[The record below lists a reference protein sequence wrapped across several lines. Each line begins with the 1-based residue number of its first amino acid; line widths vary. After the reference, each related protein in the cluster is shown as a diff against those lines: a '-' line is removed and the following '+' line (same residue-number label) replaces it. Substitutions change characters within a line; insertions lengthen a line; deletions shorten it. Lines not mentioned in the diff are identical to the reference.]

1 MDKRIDKV
9 FFETKRHI
17 TRPCSPNYPPQQA
30 NDGGTGNIRSL
41 LSFRGISQLR
51 EKWNEYKQP
60 KKMRRFTSLFISP
73 RGEHVAVVA
82 GNQITILKKEDDY
95 SEPCGTFTSGSP
107 ASFTT
112 GTWSESHDVLGV
124 SDDTDTLYFIKANG
138 SEIVRISRRQ
148 LKVSLPVISLIVLDD
163 SDVQKSCLCSFII
176 ITSDGS
182 LQHIEISQDPS
193 SSVYSVQTS
202 HNGLTVKGQSA
213 HIVLCVDYHPELSLL
228 AGVTLTSG
236 SCFISLWRRSGII
249 DLEQLFTIQFDGFYS
264 KPITLGSQL
273 AYPKVLISPQAKFVA
288 TLDLTGRSHVFKMDK
303 ESFSLSNF
311 TCRERYESQVTNNL
325 SSGEGKELIDIV
337 DFTWWSDHI
346 LTFAKRSGLV
356 TMLDLLSGLEV
367 EENGTV
373 YSKPVLERIRLF
385 QGNLFLLET
394 LTSDERS
401 SSDETKDSHT
411 MEWITMDSLDQIDIS
426 RLNWSLVSFS
436 ERSVVEMYNILL
448 RNKKY
453 QAALEFADHH
463 GLDKD
468 EVIKSQWLHSNQ
480 GANEISTF
488 LSKVKDKHFVLS
500 ECVEKVG
507 PTEDS
512 VRALLVHGLHITNQY
527 RFSEP
532 ENTEGSQIWDFRM
545 ARLKLLQYSDRLE
558 TYLGINMGRFSV
570 QEYSKFRV
578 MPIKE
583 AAVTLAESGK
593 IGALNLLFKRHPY
606 SLAPYVLEI
615 FGSIP
620 ETIPVQTYGQL
631 LPGRSPPTNI
641 AMREVDWVECE
652 KMISFI
658 NKTTRDHEVTIQI
671 QTEPIVKQC
680 LGSVWPSI
688 NELSMWYK
696 KRARDVDTLSGQLDN
711 CISLL
716 EFAHHKGVYELQQFH
731 EDVSYLHKLI
741 YSDESGGEVNLS
753 LVMWE
758 ELSDYDKFKTMLK
771 GVKEENMIARLHDM
785 AVPFMRDRFHYTTS
799 VSQGWLTDDHHAAD
813 GNKDES
819 FLVRWL
825 KEAAYENKLD
835 ICLLV
840 IEEGCK
846 DFQSNSLF
854 NDEVEAIDC
863 ALQCIYLCTS
873 TDKWSTMAAI
883 LSKLPQ
889 MQGSEIS
896 FASLERRLKL
906 AEGHIDVG
914 RLLAFYQVPKSVNFF
929 LESHADGKG
938 VKQILRLIISKFI
951 RRQPSRSDTDWATM
965 WRDMQCIR
973 EKAFPFLDL
982 EYMLMEFCRG
992 LLKAGKFSLARNY
1005 LKGTSS
1011 VALASDKAENL
1022 VIQAAREYFFSASSL
1037 SCPEIWKAKECLNI
1051 FPSSGNV
1058 KVESDIIDALT
1069 FRLPSLGVTLL
1080 PMQFRQ
1086 IKDPMEIIKMA
1097 ITSQTGAYIHVDEL
1111 IEIAKLLGL
1120 SSPDNISSVQEA
1132 IAREAAVAGD
1142 LQLALDLCLVL
1153 AKKGHGHIWDLS
1165 AAIARGP
1172 ALENMDINS
1181 RKQLLGFA
1189 LSNCDEE
1196 SVSELLYAWKDLDL
1210 QGQCE
1215 TLMML
1220 SETKCPDFSIQGS
1233 SIISDSAHSIQDII
1247 KLKGCLEMVEGASC
1261 DDQEVH
1267 ISNIKNSL
1275 SAVTKNPPIDNGT
1288 NLESL
1293 LRENGKVLSFAAIQL
1308 PWLLELSR
1316 KTEHC
1321 KKRNTNVIPGKQYVS
1336 VRTQALVTI
1345 LSWLA
1350 RHGLAPTDNVVASLA
1365 KSIIE
1370 PPVTEDEYIASCSFL
1385 LNLVDP
1391 LNGVEVIEEQLR
1403 TRKDYQEISSIM
1415 NMGMTYSLLYSSA
1428 IECESPMQRREL
1440 LLRKFKEKHTQS
1452 STDEFD
1458 KFDKVKSTF
1467 WREWK
1472 LKLEDQ
1478 KHVADHCRALEKI
1491 IPGVDTTRFLSRD
1504 FNYIGSVLLPLI
1516 DSVKLEKKHILKDIL
1531 KLADGYGLNR
1541 AEVFLR
1547 YLSSVLVSEVW
1558 TNDDI
1563 TAEISEFRGEI
1574 DDQAVETIKAISS
1587 AVYPA
1592 VDGCNKLRL
1601 AYLFGLLSD
1610 CYLRL
1615 EETGKELP
1623 IIHPDQAHVSGFG
1636 LSRFYRLVEQECIR
1650 VAFIVNLNFKNI
1662 AGLGGLNFKC
1672 LSSEV
1677 YMHVYDSSLEAL
1689 SKMIQTFTS
1698 IYSDPLPEGLITW
1711 QDVYKHYIWSLLTA
1725 LETKAGTASIIK
1737 STETLQGFV
1746 CQLEQSYEYCR
1757 RYIRL
1762 LAHVDS
1768 LNMMKRYFTII
1779 LPLFGSYGGLPDNSA
1794 LQECLIILLNFWI
1807 RLIDEMKEIASH
1819 EDAGPNLKL
1828 NLDCLLHCLKVC
1840 MRLVMEDSVSPSQG
1854 WGTLVSFINH
1864 GLIGESASE
1873 LYLFCRAMIFSGCG
1887 FGPVAEVFSEAVIR
1901 GPTGF
1906 TLVGDREIQE
1916 LPHLYLNILE
1926 HILQDVVISESQ
1938 EYQNL
1943 YQLLS
1948 SLSKLEGDLED
1959 LDKVR
1964 NIIWERMAEF
1974 SDNPQLPG
1982 SIRVFALE
1990 LMQYL
1995 TGKNIKGFSA
2005 GIQSSVIPWEGWDEV
2020 HFTNKK
2026 SETTANQGLVD
2037 HNDKSSRF
2045 TSTLVALKSS
2055 QLVANISPTMEITP
2069 DDLLNLETAVSCFLK
2084 LCDVAQNYSHV
2095 ESLLAVLGEW
2105 EGFFL
2110 VRDDKEASVEVSDAG
2125 NDWTEDNWDEG
2136 WESFQEV
2143 GPSEKENESSISI
2156 NPLHVCWL
2164 VIFKKLITLSHFKVV
2179 LRLIDQSLIKSG
2191 GILLDEEGAKSLSQI
2206 VLEIDCFMALKL
2218 VLLLPFKPLQLQ
2230 CLAAVED
2237 KLKQGGISDTIGG
2250 DIEFLMLVLF
2260 SGVMSSIISSS
2271 SYGNTFSYICYL
2283 VGNLSH
2289 KCQAAQ
2295 LQNQRQKGNSALG
2308 ENERSLL
2315 LFQRVLFPCFISEL
2329 VKGDQQLLAGLVV
2342 TKFMHTNA
2350 SLSLVNIAE
2359 ASLGRF
2365 LEVQL
2370 NVLHD
2375 KSTPDETHS
2384 QDALQNTISSLRG
2397 KMENLIRHA
2406 LSLLSTNVR

>member
-1 MDKRIDKV
+1 MDETVDKV
-9 FFETKRHI
+9 FFETRRHI
-17 TRPCSPNYPPQQA
+17 TRPCTPNYPPQQA
-30 NDGGTGNIRSL
+30 NDGGKGNFRSL
-41 LSFRGISQLR
+41 LSLQGISQLR
-51 EKWNEYKQP
+51 EKWNGYKQP
-60 KKMRRFTSLFISP
+60 KKPRRLTSLLISP
-73 RGEHVAVVA
+73 RGEYVAVVA
-82 GNQITILKKEDDY
+82 GNQITILKEDGY

-124 SDDTDTLYFIKANG
+124 SDETDTLYFIKANG
-138 SEIVRISRRQ
+138 SEIVRINRRQ
-148 LKVSLPVISLIVLDD
+148 LKVSLPVISLIVHDD
-163 SDVQKSCLCSFII
+163 SNAQKSCLCSFII
-176 ITSDGS
+176 VTSDGS

-193 SSVYSVQTS
+193 SSIYSAQTS
-202 HNGLTVKGQSA
+202 HNGLTVKGQST

-228 AGVTLTSG
+228 AGVTIKSG
-236 SCFISLWRRSGII
+236 SCYISVWRRSGTI
-249 DLEQLFTIQFDGFYS
+249 DLEQLFSVQFDGFYS
-264 KPITLGSQL
+264 QPIGSGNQL
-273 AYPKVLISPQAKFVA
+273 AYPKVLISPQAKFLA
-288 TLDLTGRSHVFKMDK
+288 TLDLTGRLHVYKMDK
-303 ESFSLSNF
+303 ESFSLSSF
-311 TCRERYESQVTNNL
+311 TCRQRLKSQVTSNL
-325 SSGEGKELIDIV
+325 STAEQKELIDIV

-356 TMLDLLSGLEV
+356 TMLDLLSGLEIQ
-367 EENGTV
+367 ENGSV
-373 YSKPVLERIRLF
+373 YSKPVLERIKLF

-394 LTSDERS
+394 LSSDERS
-401 SSDETKDSHT
+401 NSGETKDSHT
-411 MEWITMDSLDQIDIS
+411 MEQITMDSLDQIDIS

-436 ERSVVEMYNILL
+436 ERSAVEMYNILL
-448 RNKKY
+448 RDKKY
-453 QAALEFADHH
+453 QAALKFADHH

-468 EVIKSQWLHSNQ
+468 EVMKSQWLHSNQ
-480 GANEISTF
+480 GANDIRTF

-512 VRALLVHGLHITNQY
+512 VRAMLVHGLHITNQY
-527 RFSEP
+527 GFSEP
-532 ENTEGSQIWDFRM
+532 ENDEGSQIWYLCM

-570 QEYSKFRV
+570 QEYSKFRA
-578 MPIKE
+578 MPINE

-615 FGSIP
+615 LGSIP

-641 AMREVDWVECE
+641 AMRDKDWVECE

-658 NKTTRDHEVTIQI
+658 NKTPKDHEISIQI

-680 LGSVWPSI
+680 RGSVWPSI
-688 NELSMWYK
+688 KEIAMWYK
-696 KRARDVDTLSGQLDN
+696 KRARDIDTYSGQLEN
-711 CISLL
+711 CMSLL
-716 EFAHHKGVYELQQFH
+716 EFAHHKGVHELQQFH
-731 EDVSYLHKLI
+731 DDVSYLHRLI
-741 YSDESGGEVNLS
+741 YSGDSGGEVNSSLT

-758 ELSDYDKFKTMLK
+758 ELSDYDKFKMMLK
-771 GVKEENMIARLHDM
+771 GVKEENLVARLHDM
-785 AVPFMRDRFHYTTS
+785 AVPLMRDRFHYSTS
-799 VSQGWLTDDHHAAD
+799 VSDGWLTDDHHAAD
-813 GNKDES
+813 GNNDES

-854 NDEVEAIDC
+854 KDEVEAIDC

-889 MQGSEIS
+889 MQGSES
-896 FASLERRLKL
+896 FIESLERRLKL

-914 RLLAFYQVPKSVNFF
+914 RLLALYQVPKSLNFF

-951 RRQPSRSDTDWATM
+951 RRQPGRSDTDWATM

-1011 VALASDKAENL
+1011 VALASEKAENL

-1037 SCPEIWKAKECLNI
+1037 SCPEIWKAKECLNL

-1069 FRLPSLGVTLL
+1069 VRLPSLGVTLL
-1080 PMQFRQ
+1080 PVQFRQ

-1097 ITSQTGAYIHVDEL
+1097 ITSETGAYLHVDEL

-1189 LSNCDEE
+1189 ISNCDEE
-1196 SVSELLYAWKDLDL
+1196 SVSELLHAWKDLDL

-1215 TLMML
+1215 RLMML
-1220 SETKCPDFSIQGS
+1220 SETKCPDYSIHGS
-1233 SIISDSAHSIQDII
+1233 SIITDSVHNVQDII
-1247 KLKGCLEMVEGASC
+1247 KLKGCLDMVEGASS

-1275 SAVTKNPPIDNGT
+1275 SAVTKNLPVDNGT
-1288 NLESL
+1288 DLKSI
-1293 LRENGKVLSFAAIQL
+1293 LRENGNFLSFAAIQL

-1321 KKRNTNVIPGKQYVS
+1321 KKRNSDALPGKQFVS

-1350 RHGLAPTDNVVASLA
+1350 RHGLAPTDDVVASLA

-1370 PPVTEDEYIASCSFL
+1370 PPVTEEEYTASCSFL

-1391 LNGVEVIEEQLR
+1391 FNGVEVIEEQLR
-1403 TRKDYQEISSIM
+1403 TRKDYEEISSIM
-1415 NMGMTYSLLYSSA
+1415 NVGMTYSLLFSSA
-1428 IECESPMQRREL
+1428 IECESPMQRSEL
-1440 LLRKFKEKHTQS
+1440 LLRKFKEKHTQPS
-1452 STDEFD
+1452 ADEFD
-1458 KFDKVKSTF
+1458 KFDKEKSTF

-1478 KHVADHCRALEKI
+1478 KRVTDHCRALEKI
-1491 IPGVDTTRFLSRD
+1491 IPGVDTARFLSRD
-1504 FNYIGSVLLPLI
+1504 SNYIGSVVLPLI

-1541 AEVFLR
+1541 AEVLLR

-1563 TAEISEFRGEI
+1563 TAEISEFKGEI
-1574 DDQAVETIKAISS
+1574 VHQAVETIKAISS

-1601 AYLFGLLSD
+1601 GYMFGLLSD
-1610 CYLRL
+1610 CYLQL
-1615 EETGKELP
+1615 EETSRELP
-1623 IIHPDQAHVSGFG
+1623 ILHPDQAHLSGFG
-1636 LSRFYRLVEQECIR
+1636 LSRFYRLVEQECVR
-1650 VAFIVNLNFKNI
+1650 VAFIVDLNFKNI
-1662 AGLGGLNFKC
+1662 AGLWGLNFKC
-1672 LSSEV
+1672 LSYEV
-1677 YMHVYDSSLEAL
+1677 YMHVNDSSLEAL
-1689 SKMIQTFTS
+1689 SKMIQTLTS

-1725 LETKAGTASIIK
+1725 LETKAGSASIIK
-1737 STETLQGFV
+1737 NTEILQGFV

-1757 RYIRL
+1757 RHIRL

-1768 LNMMKRYFTII
+1768 LNIMKRYFTII
-1779 LPLFGSYGGLPDNSA
+1779 LPLFGSQGGLPDNSA

-1819 EDAGPNLKL
+1819 EDAGTNLKL
-1828 NLDCLLHCLKVC
+1828 NLDCLLQCLKVC

-1854 WGTLVSFINH
+1854 WGTLVSFVKH
-1864 GLIGESASE
+1864 GLIGDSASE

-1926 HILQDVVISESQ
+1926 HILQDVVVSESQ

-1948 SLSKLEGDLED
+1948 SLSKLEGDLDD
-1959 LDKVR
+1959 LDRVR

-1974 SDNPQLPG
+1974 SDNLQLPG
-1982 SIRVFALE
+1982 STRVYALE

-1995 TGKNIKGFSA
+1995 TGKNSKGFSA
-2005 GIQSSVIPWEGWDEV
+2005 AIQSNIIPWEGWDEMRL
-2020 HFTNKK
+2020 TNKK
-2026 SETTANQGLVD
+2026 SETTANEGLPD
-2037 HNDKSSRF
+2037 HSDKSNRF

-2069 DDLLNLETAVSCFLK
+2069 NDILNLETAVSCFQK
-2084 LCDVAQNYSHV
+2084 MCDVAQNYSHV

-2110 VRDDKEASVEVSDAG
+2110 VREDKEASVQVSDVG
-2125 NDWTEDNWDEG
+2125 NEWTGDNWDEG
-2136 WESFQEV
+2136 WESFQ
-2143 GPSEKENESSISI
+2143 ESSISI

-2164 VIFKKLITLSHFKVV
+2164 AIFKKLVMLSHFKDV
-2179 LRLIDQSLIKSG
+2179 LRLIDQSLLKDS
-2191 GILLDEEGAKSLSQI
+2191 GILLDEEGARSLSQI
-2206 VLEIDCFMALKL
+2206 FLEIDCFMALKL
-2218 VLLLPFKPLQLQ
+2218 VLLLPFKPLQEQ

-2237 KLKQGGISDTIGG
+2237 KLKQAGISDTMGG
-2250 DIEFLMLVLF
+2250 DLELLMLVLF
-2260 SGVMSSIISSS
+2260 SGVLSSIISDS
-2271 SYGNTFSYICYL
+2271 SYGNMFSYICYL

-2308 ENERSLL
+2308 ENERALL
-2315 LFQRVLFPCFISEL
+2315 LFRTVLFPCFVSEL

-2370 NVLHD
+2370 NGLHD
-2375 KSTPDETHS
+2375 NFNLDETHS
-2384 QDALQNTISSLRG
+2384 QDALQNTISSLRD
-2397 KMENLIRHA
+2397 KMENLIQDA
-2406 LSLLSTNVR
+2406 LSTLSTNVR